1 MITVGS
7 PRRTR
12 ACPPEYESCAEAPGG
27 GGSGGGAGGGG
38 GQGTGTAG
46 QAELEAALAIY
57 LENAREAFGGWLGSD
72 DSDTVMQAI
81 ADRMARNLVT
91 GGSAIA
97 QNALDTPSC
106 AGLFNLPAGVT
117 AWDVLQSKVTMT
129 YVPEDDW
136 HTFASTTY
144 GANGSVTINF
154 NTDIGS
160 NFVTSDASSAADTMI
175 HELIHAVY
183 GLYGANAVAGAI
195 AQGWVNDDGSGS
207 AAQQAAAE
215 TANFA
220 VVKNN
225 CFK

>member
-97 QNALDTPSC
+97 QNALDPPSR
-106 AGLFNLPAGVT
+106 
-117 AWDVLQSKVTMT
+117 
-129 YVPEDDW
+129 
-136 HTFASTTY
+136 
-144 GANGSVTINF
+144 
-154 NTDIGS
+154 
-160 NFVTSDASSAADTMI
+160 
-175 HELIHAVY
+175 
-183 GLYGANAVAGAI
+183 
-195 AQGWVNDDGSGS
+195 DG
-207 AAQQAAAE
+207 
-215 TANFA
+215 T
-220 VVKNN
+220 
-225 CFK
+225 